1 MFYPVE
7 QNTLKISLPFISI
20 HFMYVSLLPLNK
32 KENNFVLPMN
42 KKSFSATGK
51 EGIPISI
58 SMEPLLKEE
67 GMARRHSIKLT
78 RLLYICLLAILNA
91 LLVSVIAK
99 AMVWLIDVV
108 TGISFYG
115 TFSPGETSPV
125 GNHLGIWVIFIPVL
139 GGIIVGIMARFGSM
153 AIRGHGI
160 PEAMEQVLTNK
171 SKIPPIVTLLKP
183 LSAAFSIGTGGPFG
197 AEGPIISAGGAFGS
211 LIGQVL
217 RISSYER
224 KVLLT
229 SGATAG
235 MAAIFGSPVAG
246 VMLAI
251 ELLLFEFS
259 PRSIIP
265 VVLACVTGAAGH
277 IYFFGKQPMF
287 AMPAMQTPGAL
298 ELLIYVLIGAL
309 VGVLS
314 VGVTKIVY
322 AIEDGFEK
330 LPVHWMWWPAIGGL
344 AVGIIGYYAPSTMG
358 VGYDNIR
365 GILSGNLTIHIL
377 LIFCFLKFI
386 SWAISLGSGT
396 SGGTLAPLFT
406 IGGAMGVLIALGINY
421 LFPSIALSLP
431 AAGLIGMA
439 AIFSGASRAF
449 LTSVIFA
456 LETTQEP
463 HMLLPLLGGCAAA
476 YFVSF
481 IMMKGTIMTEKIAR
495 RGISAPE
502 TYVPDI
508 LQTHTVEE
516 ALQKGVNVLRS
527 NETIEDARNL
537 ILQDNRTTIIT
548 YFVLVNEDNSFYGIV
563 GIKDIFNPAHQN
575 TELVSK
581 YADINVLTAF
591 EDESLTVAMR
601 KMKKNNKNILPV
613 LSRETPAKL
622 SGVLNYRDILGT
634 YELNEKDLE
643 ERETA
648 ISIKEHGIQILEKGK
663 RLFKNNE

>member
-1 MFYPVE
+1 M
-7 QNTLKISLPFISI
+7 
-20 HFMYVSLLPLNK
+20 
-32 KENNFVLPMN
+32 KENF
-42 KKSFSATGK
+42 FSSANK
-51 EGIPISI
+51 EGIPISL
-58 SMEPLLKEE
+58 SMEPLLEAE
-67 GMARRHSIKLT
+67 GVARRHTIKLT
-78 RLLYICLLAILNA
+78 RLLYICLLAVLNA

-99 AMVWLIDVV
+99 AMVALINLV

-115 TFSPGETSPV
+115 KVTGAEVSPV
-125 GNHLGIWVIFIPVL
+125 GNHLGAWVIVIPVI

-217 RISSYER
+217 NISGYER

-229 SGATAG
+229 AGATAG
-235 MAAIFGSPVAG
+235 MAAIFGCPVAAI
-246 VMLAI
+246 MLAI

-265 VVLACVTGAAGH
+265 VALACITGAAGH
-277 IYFFGKQPMF
+277 IFFFGTQPMF
-287 AMPAMQTPGAL
+287 AMPVMQTPGGFM
-298 ELLIYVLIGAL
+298 LLTYIFIGAL
-309 VGVLS
+309 VGLFS
-314 VGVTKIVY
+314 VGITKIVY
-322 AIEDGFEK
+322 AVEDGFEK

-344 AVGIIGYYAPSTMG
+344 AVGIVGFYAPSTMG

-365 GILSGNLTIHIL
+365 GILSGNLTIQVL
-377 LIFCFLKFI
+377 LVFCFLKFV

-406 IGGAMGVLIALGINY
+406 IGGAMGALIAIGINY
-421 LFPSIALSLP
+421 IIPSAGLSIP

-439 AIFSGASRAF
+439 AMFSGASRAF

-481 IMMKGTIMTEKIAR
+481 VMMKSTIMTEKIAR
-495 RGISAPE
+495 RGINAPE
-502 TYVPDI
+502 SYVPDI
-508 LQTHTVEE
+508 LNHYKVEDVLKE
-516 ALQKGVNVLRS
+516 NTDVMHINNTLSEARKVALQNKGNKIPAVFAIVR
-527 NETIEDARNL
+527 EDGML
-537 ILQDNRTTIIT
+537 YGTL
-548 YFVLVNEDNSFYGIV
+548 NS
-563 GIKDIFNPAHQN
+563 KDIFCEKNTGTEKVSLFTQTNP
-575 TELVSK
+575 V
-581 YADINVLTAF
+581 TAY
-591 EDESLTVAMR
+591 EDESLKSAVDKMAAHHLEALPVISKTQAGKLMGMLSQSNILEAYELHEKDSGEKETSIPLKKENLQNIIRGR
-601 KMKKNNKNILPV
+601 KMM
-613 LSRETPAKL
+613 AK
-622 SGVLNYRDILGT
+622 
-634 YELNEKDLE
+634 
-643 ERETA
+643 
-648 ISIKEHGIQILEKGK
+648 
-663 RLFKNNE
+663 